1 MKKNVLM
8 VILSFVA
15 VLGLSACGTTPTG
28 KNEANKNVNVAPDDN
43 LTTHDNTTPAPTT
56 PAPTTPDHNLT
67 NDHTD
72 MNQSTTGIVPN
83 GVKKAVNPKYPDG
96 SQVTINANFVEGMKG
111 AKATIVGAYDT
122 VAYAVTYTPAT
133 GTTTGTTTGTSTTG
147 TSTTGTPT
155 TGGAVVKNHKWVI
168 QEEIRSAD
176 NKTLQPG
183 AKVTLEADHLP
194 GMKGAMATIDSS
206 KKTTVYMVNYTPTN
220 GGTEVKNYQWLIE
233 SELSPVK

>member
-1 MKKNVLM
+1 MKKNLLM
-8 VILSFVA
+8 AFLSLVA
-15 VLGLSACGTTPTG
+15 VFALAACGTTH
-28 KNEANKNVNVAPDDN
+28 KNEVNRDVNVAPDNN
-43 LTTHDNTTPAPTT
+43 LNTDTYPNTTTPAPT
-56 PAPTTPDHNLT
+56 PTAPDHTLT

-72 MNQSTTGIVPN
+72 TDINHSNTGIVPN
-83 GVKKAVNPKYPDG
+83 GVKKAVNPTYSVG
-96 SQVTINANFVEGMKG
+96 SQVTINANHVEGMNG

-122 VAYAVTYTPAT
+122 VAYAVTYTPA
-133 GTTTGTTTGTSTTG
+133 
-147 TSTTGTPT
+147 

-194 GMKGAMATIDSS
+194 GMKGAMATIDSG

-220 GGTEVKNYQWLIE
+220 GGAEVKNYKWLIE

>member
-15 VLGLSACGTTPTG
+15 VLALSACGTTP
-28 KNEANKNVNVAPDDN
+28 KNEVNRNVNVAPDDN
-43 LTTHDNTTPAPTT
+43 LKTHDNTYTTPAPTT
-56 PAPTTPDHNLT
+56 PATPTTPDHTLT

-83 GVKKAVNPKYPDG
+83 GVKKAVNPKHPVG
-96 SQVTINANFVEGMKG
+96 SQVTITANHVEGMNG

-122 VAYAVTYTPAT
+122 VAYAVTYTP
-133 GTTTGTTTGTSTTG
+133 TTGTSTTG
-147 TSTTGTPT
+147 TPTTGTPT

-194 GMKGAMATIDSS
+194 GMKGAMATIDSG

-220 GGTEVKNYQWLIE
+220 GGTEVKNYKWLIE

>member
-15 VLGLSACGTTPTG
+15 VFALVACGTTNTG
-28 KNEANKNVNVAPDDN
+28 KNEVNRNVNVAPDDTMN
-43 LTTHDNTTPAPTT
+43 TAPNTTPAPS
-56 PAPTTPDHNLT
+56 PTAPDHTLT
-67 NDHTD
+67 NDNTD
-72 MNQSTTGIVPN
+72 TDINHSNTGIVPN
-83 GVKKAVNPKYPDG
+83 GVKKATNPTYPVG
-96 SQVTINANFVEGMKG
+96 SQVTINANHVEGMNG

-122 VAYAVTYTPAT
+122 IAYAVTY
-133 GTTTGTTTGTSTTG
+133 
-147 TSTTGTPT
+147 TPT

-194 GMKGAMATIDSS
+194 GMKGAMATIDSG

-220 GGTEVKNYQWLIE
+220 GGAEVKNHKWLIE

>member
-8 VILSFVA
+8 VVLSFVA
-15 VLGLSACGTTPTG
+15 VLALSACGTTPTS
-28 KNEANKNVNVAPDDN
+28 KNEVNRNVNVAPDDN
-43 LTTHDNTTPAPTT
+43 LKTHDNTTYPNTTPAPTT
-56 PAPTTPDHNLT
+56 PATPAVPAPTTPDHTLT

-72 MNQSTTGIVPN
+72 MNQSTTGIVPT
-83 GVKKAVNPKYPDG
+83 GVKKAVNPKHPVG
-96 SQVTINANFVEGMKG
+96 SQVTINANHVEGMNG

-122 VAYAVTYTPAT
+122 VAYAVTYTPSA
-133 GTTTGTTTGTSTTG
+133 
-147 TSTTGTPT
+147 
-155 TGGAVVKNHKWVI
+155 GGAVVKNHKWVI

-194 GMKGAMATIDSS
+194 GMKGSMATIDSG

-220 GGTEVKNYQWLIE
+220 GGSEVKNYKWLIE

>member
-1 MKKNVLM
+1 MKKNGLM
-8 VILSFVA
+8 VVILTFVA
-15 VLGLSACGTTPTG
+15 VLGLSACGTTHTG

-43 LTTHDNTTPAPTT
+43 MNTHDNTYPSTTPAPTT
-56 PAPTTPDHNLT
+56 PPAPNAPAPTTPDHNLT

-72 MNQSTTGIVPN
+72 MNKSTTGIVPT

-96 SQVTINANFVEGMKG
+96 SQVTINANLVEGMKG

-122 VAYAVTYTPAT
+122 VAYSVSYTPA
-133 GTTTGTTTGTSTTG
+133 
-147 TSTTGTPT
+147 

-194 GMKGAMATIDSS
+194 GMKGAMATIDSV